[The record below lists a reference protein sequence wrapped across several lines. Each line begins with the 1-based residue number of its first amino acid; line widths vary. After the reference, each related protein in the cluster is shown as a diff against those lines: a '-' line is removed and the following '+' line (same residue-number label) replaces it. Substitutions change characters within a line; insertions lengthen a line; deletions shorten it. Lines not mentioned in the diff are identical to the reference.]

1 MDLKLLKYYLR
12 CLCQKDLWTGHRQKQ
27 RWCLL
32 LVAAAAVAVVADFVV
47 VAQRRQKDLGSPSL
61 PVLSAL
67 VLRLMC

>member
-27 RWCLL
+27 RWCLR
-32 LVAAAAVAVVADFVV
+32 LVVAAAVAVVVADFVV
-47 VAQRRQKDLGSPSL
+47 DQRHQKDLGSPSL